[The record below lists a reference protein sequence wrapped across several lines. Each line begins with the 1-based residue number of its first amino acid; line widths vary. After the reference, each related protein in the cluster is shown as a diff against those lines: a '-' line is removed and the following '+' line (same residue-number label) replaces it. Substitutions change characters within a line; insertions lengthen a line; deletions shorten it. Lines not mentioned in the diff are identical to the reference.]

1 MHGDVPTFDPIWTT
15 ANMAAYDGNMIYDT
29 LFGIDE
35 NVQPQ
40 PQMVGR
46 HGLSD
51 DKLTLAMEL
60 RDGLKW
66 TDGTDVT
73 ARDCVASLRR
83 WAARDGAGPHMMER
97 VQDISP
103 QDASTIVIRLKQPY
117 GLVTD
122 AMAKTSTPICFM
134 MREREAMTDP
144 IQKIETIVGSGPFI
158 MNERETGPGSQY
170 VYGRKPN
177 HIPHTDPR
185 SWIAGGK
192 KVHIERVTFQNMP
205 DAQAAIV
212 ALQAG
217 EVD

>member
-1 MHGDVPTFDPIWTT
+1 
-15 ANMAAYDGNMIYDT
+15 
-29 LFGIDE
+29 
-35 NVQPQ
+35 
-40 PQMVGR
+40 MVGR

-51 DKLTLAMEL
+51 DKLTLTMEL

-83 WAARDGAGPHMMER
+83 WAARDGPGQHMMER
-97 VQDISP
+97 VQDISAR
-103 QDASTIVIRLKQPY
+103 DARTIVIRLKEPY
-117 GLVTD
+117 RLVTD
-122 AMAKTSTPICFM
+122 AMAKTSTPTCFI